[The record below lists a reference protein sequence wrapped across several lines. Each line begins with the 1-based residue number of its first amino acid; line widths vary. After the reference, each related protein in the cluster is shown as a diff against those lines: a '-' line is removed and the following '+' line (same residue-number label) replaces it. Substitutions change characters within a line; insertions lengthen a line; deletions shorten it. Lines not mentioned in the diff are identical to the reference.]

1 MGGVSTRLPPALLVL
16 TFAWMSLRLAPVGCR
31 AEQRAAPEPPAAT
44 RGEGE
49 QAPAP
54 AGEPLPAPGAWS
66 VTVSGGVAR
75 IVANAAPRGEVLR
88 ELAERGGF
96 ELELGEGAV
105 LPPLSAR
112 IEGSLDEALP
122 IVVGP
127 LDYRVERVFEP
138 GLASHQVRRVSV
150 GTVEPDRPDPPAPS
164 GSGSH
169 GWPRIEEL
177 RERLEPSA
185 RLTMVF
191 EKLESPDPDE
201 RAGAVAELEPAEEE
215 LEVLRAALEDDPAA
229 AVRIAAAEQLAGA
242 GSYGATQAL
251 LAALSDRDPEVV
263 AAVVEGLASSGDASV
278 IPELAALLEHRE
290 PGVRDAAARAIE
302 ALGD

>member
-1 MGGVSTRLPPALLVL
+1 MGGVSARLPPALLVL
-16 TFAWMSLRLAPVGCR
+16 ALSLRLAPVSCG
-31 AEQRAAPEPPAAT
+31 AEQRAATEPPALT
-44 RGEGE
+44 RGERE
-49 QAPAP
+49 QAVPP

-75 IVANAAPRGEVLR
+75 IWANAAPRDEVLR
-88 ELAERGGF
+88 ELAERAGF

-112 IEGSLDEALP
+112 IEGSVDEALP

-127 LDYRVERVFEP
+127 LDYCVERVFEP
-138 GLASHQVRRVSV
+138 GLDSHRVRRVSV
-150 GTVEPDRPDPPAPS
+150 GPGEPDRTEAPAPA
-164 GSGSH
+164 GSDSQ
-169 GWPRIEEL
+169 GWQRIEVL

-201 RAGAVAELEPAEEE
+201 RADAVAELEPAEEE

-251 LAALSDRDPEVV
+251 LGALADRDPEVV